1 MNDFELNYP
10 KELPVCEHR
19 EEIVAALRKNPVIIV
34 CGDTGSGK
42 TTQLPKM
49 ALEVKGGTSSA
60 KHSRVAV
67 TQPRRLAAVTM
78 AERVAEELKC
88 EVGGLVGFHHR
99 FGRKISSDTRIEFMT
114 DGVLLAETRF
124 DPLLRAYD
132 TIIVDEAHERSLNID
147 FLLGILKRILGR
159 RRDLKVIVSSATL
172 DAARFSGFFGNAP
185 VISVPGRLYPIE
197 IGYRP
202 PPEDEERD
210 LPRDVADAVAELP
223 AKDDILVFLPG
234 ERDIRETAD
243 YLTDVRGGYDDIIPL
258 LASLPA
264 SEQRRA
270 FQSSPRRRIIL
281 ATNVAETSV
290 TIPGIRAVID
300 SGLARISRYVHRTQ
314 VQRLQIEPISQ
325 ASAKQRTGR
334 CGRLGPGICLRLYSE
349 EDFNS
354 REAYTAPEV
363 LRSSLAGVILTMLD
377 LRLGDI
383 ERFPFIDPPK
393 PTMVRE
399 GLRELLELGAIQH
412 RGGPGVSALPDG
424 RDRTPGDPREI
435 VLTDIGRKLAKIPV
449 EPRLARMLLAGSRNA
464 VLESVVPLVAALSC
478 DDPRRRP
485 IDEREKA
492 DQAHARFRVPGSD
505 FLGTLK
511 LWQWWT
517 DETKDLSQSKA
528 RKLCKTT
535 YLSYPKMRE
544 WRDLTRQLSDLSKRL
559 GLSLTVPSPLS
570 ATGADKPDAGQ
581 LDDDFSARLHQSLL
595 SGLLGRIGR
604 YDEEEH
610 DYRGAHGL
618 RFALHPSSV
627 LAKQLKRDK
636 GHRTADKGENAQGA
650 KHKAQSTFPSWI
662 VAGELVDTS
671 RLFARNA
678 AAIDVRW
685 LEPVAGPVCKH
696 SYHSPEWDPRTG
708 FVRATEQVTLYGL
721 VIVPARRCD
730 FSRIDPVVS
739 REVFIRRGLIDGEFP
754 RPPPAVR
761 ANQQLLD
768 ALRRRAE
775 RARRPEIFDADR
787 LFAHFDK
794 VLPKDICSADALRK
808 WLRNCETVRRR
819 DAPNPLESQSLRG
832 CGLSQ
837 TAQAS
842 DFLLK
847 KSDWWPAETV
857 ADRDFPDSLRIAG
870 KTIALTYR
878 HAPDDPENDGVTC
891 TVRKSDAAVLRLWR
905 PDWLV
910 PGLLREKL
918 LWMLGTLP
926 SALRRILSPLDDSV
940 TILLSILKPGSEPL
954 EEAVRRSAYERWGI
968 RIPENAWDWSRL
980 PRHLQMRF
988 RIRDDATGRTLVL
1001 SRDLDETLATVLSPS
1016 SATAPGGA
1024 SLSNASRRD
1033 GDGTVQ
1039 TWTFGD
1045 IPARQTDRNS
1055 GWSTVSY
1062 PALHDEGD
1070 GVTLRLYPDPA
1081 KAAEAHAAGVTR
1093 LFTLALASQLKP
1105 HFRLRTVPSPFSAT
1119 GADTFDANLYLRDIN
1134 YADDRIAAD
1143 LLAGAIRETLV
1154 RNRPEV
1160 RTAEEFEKR
1169 LAEDRSAIVKAQAEM
1184 TAILIESAAMATT
1197 LHGMMEDRRIPGE
1210 TADSVA
1216 GQIAWLIFRGFPRT
1230 VPLSTLRHYRRYL
1243 RGAQIRLE
1251 RARLSPAADLRK
1263 EEAFSSYWTRYLE
1276 VAKPEN
1282 AAKFSA
1288 AALAEFRW
1296 MLEEYRVSLF
1306 AQELHTPEP
1315 VSPKRLDAK
1324 WAAL

>member
-1 MNDFELNYP
+1 MAGQEFNYP
-10 KELPVCEHR
+10 PELPVCEHR
-19 EEIVAALRKNPVIIV
+19 EEILAALRTHPVVIV

-49 ALEVKGGTSSA
+49 AWEIGNREEGTGN
-60 KHSRVAV
+60 RRRNRRIAV
-67 TQPRRLAAVTM
+67 TQPRRLAAITM

-88 EVGGLVGFHHR
+88 EVGGLVGFRHR

-147 FLLGILKRILGR
+147 FLLGILKRILER

-172 DAARFSGFFGNAP
+172 DAARFSEFFGNAP

-210 LPRDVADAVAELP
+210 LPRDVAAAVSELP

-243 YLTDVRGGYDDIIPL
+243 YLTDVRGGFDDIIPL

-354 REAYTAPEV
+354 RDAYTAPEV

-377 LRLGDI
+377 LKLGDI
-383 ERFPFIDPPK
+383 EKFPFLDPPK
-393 PTMVRE
+393 PAMVRE
-399 GLRELLELGAIQH
+399 GLRELLELGAIAHMVGRAVPSAPQPQSNETALV
-412 RGGPGVSALPDG
+412 RGCGRPRTSAP
-424 RDRTPGDPREI
+424 TEAPRSI
-435 VLTDIGRKLAKIPV
+435 ILTDIGRKLAKIPV

-464 VLESVVPLVAALSC
+464 VLPSVIPLVAAMSC

-485 IDEREKA
+485 IDEKEKA
-492 DQAHARFRVPGSD
+492 DQAHAKFRVPGSD

-511 LWQWWT
+511 LWHWWS

-528 RKLCKTT
+528 RKLCKTN

-544 WRDLTRQLSDLSKRL
+544 WRDLVRQLSDLSKKL
-559 GLSLTVPSPLS
+559 GLGSLEGLGSL
-570 ATGADKPDAGQ
+570 D
-581 LDDDFSARLHQSLL
+581 DDDFSARLHMSLL
-595 SGLLGRIGR
+595 SGLLGRIGK
-604 YDEEEH
+604 YDEEER

-627 LAKQLKRDK
+627 LAKQLKRPK
-636 GHRTADKGENAQGA
+636 PAPKQSNNPNNRTIKQFF
-650 KHKAQSTFPSWI
+650 FPSWI

-671 RLFARNA
+671 RLFARDA
-678 AAIDVRW
+678 AVIDVRW
-685 LEPVAGPVCKH
+685 LEPVAGPICKH
-696 SYHSPEWDPRTG
+696 SYHSPEWDPRSG
-708 FVRATEQVTLYGL
+708 FVRATEQVALYGL

-730 FSRIDPVVS
+730 YSRIDPAVS

-754 RPPPAVR
+754 KPPPAVR
-761 ANQQLLD
+761 ANQQLLE

-775 RARRPEIFDADR
+775 RARHPEFFDTDR

-794 VLPKDICSADALRK
+794 VIPKDICSADALRK
-808 WLRNCETVRRR
+808 WLRVEE
-819 DAPNPLESQSLRG
+819 PES
-832 CGLSQ
+832 
-837 TAQAS
+837 
-842 DFLLK
+842 FVLK
-847 KSDWWPAETV
+847 KSDWWPSETA

-870 KTIALTYR
+870 KTLLLTYR
-878 HAPDDPENDGVTC
+878 HTPDDPENDGVTC
-891 TVRKSDAAVLRLWR
+891 TVRRSDASVLRLWR
-905 PDWLV
+905 SDWLV
-910 PGLLREKL
+910 PGLLPEKL

-926 SALRRILSPLDDSV
+926 SALRRILTPLDDSV
-940 TILLSILKPGSEPL
+940 AILLSMIKPGSDSL
-954 EEAVRRSAYERWGI
+954 ENAVRTAVNERWAL
-968 RIPENAWDWSRL
+968 RIPENAWDWNRL
-980 PRHLQMRF
+980 PNHLQMRF
-988 RIRDDATGRTLVL
+988 RIRDDTTGKTLVL
-1001 SRDLDETLATVLSPS
+1001 SRDLDETLSFIGTDAS
-1016 SATAPGGA
+1016 SQ
-1024 SLSNASRRD
+1024 SNNRTIRTIEHFS
-1033 GDGTVQ
+1033 
-1039 TWTFGD
+1039 TWTFGS
-1045 IPARQTDRNS
+1045 IPTKQTDRNS
-1055 GWSTVSY
+1055 GWATVSY
-1062 PALHDEGD
+1062 PALRDEGD
-1070 GVTLRLYPDPA
+1070 GVTLKLYADPS

-1093 LFTLALASQLKP
+1093 LFTLALSKST
-1105 HFRLRTVPSPFSAT
+1105 TVPFRRSRI
-1119 GADTFDANLYLRDIN
+1119 GFDAALYLKDIG
-1134 YADDRIAAD
+1134 YEDDRITAD

-1154 RNRPEV
+1154 RGRPEV
-1160 RTAEEFEKR
+1160 RTAEEFESR
-1169 LAEDRSAIVKAQAEM
+1169 LGEDRSAIVKTQAEM
-1184 TAILIESAAMATT
+1184 TAILIESAATATK
-1197 LHGMMEDRRIPGE
+1197 LHGLMEDDRIPEE
-1210 TADSVA
+1210 TKDSVSA
-1216 GQIAWLIFRGFPRT
+1216 QIAWLLFRGFPRT
-1230 VPLSTLRHYRRYL
+1230 VPLATLRHYKRYL
-1243 RGAQIRLE
+1243 KGAQIRLE
-1251 RARLSPAADLRK
+1251 RARLNPAADLQK
-1263 EEAFSSYWTRYLE
+1263 EVLFAPYWAQYREA
-1276 VAKPEN
+1276 AKPEY
-1282 AAKFSA
+1282 AAQVNSA
-1288 AALAEFRW
+1288 ALTDYRW

-1306 AQELHTPEP
+1306 AQELHTPGP

-1324 WAAL
+1324 WATV

>member
-1 MNDFELNYP
+1 MAESELNYP
-10 KELPVCEHR
+10 MELPVCEHR

-49 ALEVKGGTSSA
+49 ALE
-60 KHSRVAV
+60 KHRRIAV

-78 AERVAEELKC
+78 AERVADELKC
-88 EVGGLVGFHHR
+88 EVGGLVGFRHR
-99 FGRKISSDTRIEFMT
+99 FGRKVSSDTRIEFMT

-124 DPLLRAYD
+124 DPLLRSYD
-132 TIIVDEAHERSLNID
+132 AIIVDEAHERSLNID
-147 FLLGILKRILGR
+147 FLLGILKRILER
-159 RRDLKVIVSSATL
+159 RSDLKVIVSSATL
-172 DAARFSGFFGNAP
+172 DAARFSAFFGNAP

-210 LPRDVADAVAELP
+210 LPRDVAAAVAELP

-334 CGRLGPGICLRLYSE
+334 CGRLGPGTCLRLYSE

-354 REAYTAPEV
+354 RELYTAPEV

-383 ERFPFIDPPK
+383 EKFPFLDPPK
-393 PTMVRE
+393 PAMVRE
-399 GLRELLELGAIQH
+399 GLRELLELGAIK
-412 RGGPGVSALPDG
+412 RGI
-424 RDRTPGDPREI
+424 GDQGSGIRGE
-435 VLTDIGRKLAKIPV
+435 VELTDIGRKLAKIPV
-449 EPRLARMLLAGSRNA
+449 EPRLARMLLAASRNA
-464 VLESVVPLVAALSC
+464 VLDSAIPLVAAMSC

-492 DQAHARFRVPGSD
+492 DQAHAKFRVPGSD

-511 LWQWWT
+511 LWQWWA

-528 RKLCKTT
+528 RKLCKQT

-544 WRDLTRQLSDLSKRL
+544 WRDLVHQLEMLSKKL
-559 GLSLTVPSPLS
+559 GIEDQGSGIREKLE
-570 ATGADKPDAGQ
+570 
-581 LDDDFSARLHQSLL
+581 DDDFSARLHMSLL

-604 YDEEEH
+604 YDEEER

-618 RFALHPSSV
+618 RFAIHPSSV
-627 LAKQLKRDK
+627 LAKQQKKDSRRKREDA
-636 GHRTADKGENAQGA
+636 RRSNNRAIT
-650 KHKAQSTFPSWI
+650 QSNNFPVWI

-678 AAIDVRW
+678 AVIDVRW
-685 LEPVAGPVCKH
+685 LEPVAGPICKH
-696 SYHSPEWDPRTG
+696 SYHSPEWDPRSG

-754 RPPPAVR
+754 KPPAAVR
-761 ANQQLLD
+761 ANQQLLE

-775 RARRPEIFDADR
+775 RSRHPEIFDADR
-787 LFAHFDK
+787 LFAHFDR
-794 VLPKDICSADALRK
+794 VIPKDTCSADALRK
-808 WLRNCETVRRR
+808 WIR
-819 DAPNPLESQSLRG
+819 S
-832 CGLSQ
+832 
-837 TAQAS
+837 AQPEA
-842 DFLLK
+842 FILK
-847 KSDWWPAETV
+847 KSDWWPSETA
-857 ADRDFPDSLRIAG
+857 ADRNFPDSLRIAG

-878 HAPDDPENDGVTC
+878 HTPDDPENDGVTC
-891 TVRKSDAAVLRLWR
+891 TVRQSDASVLRLWQ

-910 PGLLREKL
+910 PGLLPEKL
-918 LWMLGTLP
+918 LWMLGILP
-926 SALRRILSPLDDSV
+926 SALRRILTPLDDSV
-940 TILLSILKPGSEPL
+940 AILLSILKPGSEPL
-954 EEAVRRSAYERWGI
+954 EEAVRKAAYERWGV
-968 RIPENAWDWSRL
+968 RIPENAWDWSKL

-988 RIRDDATGRTLVL
+988 RIRDDATGKTLAL
-1001 SRDLDETLATVLSPS
+1001 SRDLNEVLGRAKDE
-1016 SATAPGGA
+1016 
-1024 SLSNASRRD
+1024 SRGLETTDERHQVKWSF
-1033 GDGTVQ
+1033 GT
-1039 TWTFGD
+1039 
-1045 IPARQTDRNS
+1045 IPAKQTDKNS
-1055 GWSTVSY
+1055 GWATVSY

-1070 GVTLRLYPDPA
+1070 GVALKLYANPA

-1093 LFTLALASQLKP
+1093 LFTLALSSLKNNRPFNSLQKLTANNQQLTAK
-1105 HFRLRTVPSPFSAT
+1105 
-1119 GADTFDANLYLRDIN
+1119 LYLKDIDYEDN
-1134 YADDRIAAD
+1134 QIAAD

-1154 RNRPEV
+1154 RNRPDV
-1160 RTAEEFEKR
+1160 RTDEEFEKR
-1169 LAEDRSAIVKAQAEM
+1169 LAEDRSEIVKTQAEM
-1184 TAILIESAAMATT
+1184 TAILIESAATATK
-1197 LHGMMEDRRIPGE
+1197 LHGLMEDERIPEE
-1210 TADSVA
+1210 TKDSVST
-1216 GQIAWLIFRGFPRT
+1216 QIAWLLFRGFPRT
-1230 VPLSTLRHYRRYL
+1230 VPLTTLRHYKRYL
-1243 RGAQIRLE
+1243 KGAQIRLE
-1251 RARLSPAADLRK
+1251 RARLNPAADLKK
-1263 EEAFSSYWTRYLE
+1263 EVLFAPYWAQYREA
-1276 VAKPEN
+1276 AKPEYAEQVN
-1282 AAKFSA
+1282 S
-1288 AALAEFRW
+1288 AALADYRW

-1324 WAAL
+1324 WATV

>member
-1 MNDFELNYP
+1 MEQARTRMAGQELNYP
-10 KELPVCEHR
+10 PELPVCGHR
-19 EEIVAALRKNPVIIV
+19 EEILAALRAHPVVIV

-49 ALEVKGGTSSA
+49 ACELRLESSVPSPD
-60 KHSRVAV
+60 HRRIAV

-88 EVGGLVGFHHR
+88 EVGGLVGFRHR
-99 FGRKISSDTRIEFMT
+99 FGRRISSDTRIEFMT

-124 DPLLRAYD
+124 DPLLRAYG

-147 FLLGILKRILGR
+147 FLLGILKRILER

-172 DAARFSGFFGNAP
+172 DAARFSAFFGNAP
-185 VISVPGRLYPIE
+185 VISVPGRLHPIE

-210 LPRDVADAVAELP
+210 LPRDVAAAVAELP

-270 FQSSPRRRIIL
+270 FRSSPRRRIIL

-325 ASAKQRTGR
+325 ASARQRAGR

-354 REAYTAPEV
+354 RDAYTAPEI

-377 LRLGDI
+377 LKLGDI
-383 ERFPFIDPPK
+383 EKFPFLDPPK
-393 PTMVRE
+393 PTMIRE
-399 GLRELLELGAIQH
+399 GLRELLELGAIAH
-412 RGGPGVSALPDG
+412 TVPSPSSATG
-424 RDRTPGDPREI
+424 AGKT
-435 VLTDIGRKLAKIPV
+435 VALTDIGRKLAKIPV

-464 VLESVVPLVAALSC
+464 VLPSVIPLVAAMSC

-485 IDEREKA
+485 IDEKEKA
-492 DQAHARFRVPGSD
+492 DQAHAKFRVPGSD

-511 LWQWWT
+511 LWQWWS
-517 DETKDLSQSKA
+517 DETKELSQSKA
-528 RKLCKTT
+528 RKLCKAN

-544 WRDLTRQLSDLSKRL
+544 WRDLVRQLSDLSKRL
-559 GLSLTVPSPLS
+559 GLSVTVPSASSP
-570 ATGADKPDAGQ
+570 TGAGQPDA
-581 LDDDFSARLHQSLL
+581 DFSARLHMSLL

-604 YDEEEH
+604 YDEEER

-627 LAKQLKRDK
+627 LAKQLKKDLRRKTEDSRK
-636 GHRTADKGENAQGA
+636 SNNQTIK
-650 KHKAQSTFPSWI
+650 QSNNFPSWI
-662 VAGELVDTS
+662 MAGELVDTS
-671 RLFARNA
+671 RLFARDA
-678 AAIDVRW
+678 AVIDVRW
-685 LEPVAGPVCKH
+685 LEPVAGPICKH
-696 SYHSPEWDPRTG
+696 SYHSPEWDPRSG

-754 RPPPAVR
+754 KPPPAVR
-761 ANQQLLD
+761 ANQQLLE

-775 RARRPEIFDADR
+775 RSRHPEFFDADR

-794 VLPKDICSADALRK
+794 AIPKGICSADALRK
-808 WLRNCETVRRR
+808 WLRTVG
-819 DAPNPLESQSLRG
+819 ASPTESP
-832 CGLSQ
+832 
-837 TAQAS
+837 
-842 DFLLK
+842 FVLK
-847 KSDWWPAETV
+847 KSDWWPGEAA

-870 KTIALTYR
+870 KTLLLTYR
-878 HAPDDPENDGVTC
+878 HTPDDSESDGVTC
-891 TVRKSDAAVLRLWR
+891 TVRLSDASVLRLWR

-910 PGLLREKL
+910 PGLLPEKL

-926 SALRRILSPLDDSV
+926 SALRRILTPLDDSV
-940 TILLSILKPGSEPL
+940 AILLSMLKPGSEPI
-954 EEAVRRSAYERWGI
+954 EDAVRKAVNERWAV

-988 RIRDDATGRTLVL
+988 RIRDDATGKTLVL
-1001 SRDLDETLATVLSPS
+1001 SRDLDEALATALPPP
-1016 SATAPGGA
+1016 SATAPGGG

-1033 GDGTVQ
+1033 GDGTVRS
-1039 TWTFGD
+1039 WAFGS
-1045 IPARQTDRNS
+1045 IPVQQTDRNS

-1062 PALHDEGD
+1062 PALRDEGD
-1070 GVTLRLYPDPA
+1070 GVTLRLYADPS

-1093 LFTLALASQLKP
+1093 LFTLALSKSTTIP
-1105 HFRLRTVPSPFSAT
+1105 FRRSRI
-1119 GADTFDANLYLRDIN
+1119 GFDAALYLKGIG
-1134 YADDRIAAD
+1134 YEDDRIAAD
-1143 LLAGAIRETLV
+1143 LLAGAVRETLV
-1154 RNRPEV
+1154 RDRPEV

-1169 LAEDRSAIVKAQAEM
+1169 LAEDRSAIVKTQAEM
-1184 TAILIESAAMATT
+1184 TAILIESAATAAK
-1197 LHGMMEDRRIPGE
+1197 LHGLMEDERIPEE
-1210 TADSVA
+1210 TRDSVST
-1216 GQIAWLIFRGFPRT
+1216 QIAWLLFRGFPRT
-1230 VPLSTLRHYRRYL
+1230 VPLATLRHYKRYL
-1243 RGAQIRLE
+1243 RGARIRLE
-1251 RARLSPAADLRK
+1251 RARLSPAADLQK
-1263 EEAFSSYWTRYLE
+1263 EVLFAPCWAQYREA
-1276 VAKPEN
+1276 AKPEY
-1282 AAKFSA
+1282 AAQVNS
-1288 AALAEFRW
+1288 AALADYRW

-1306 AQELHTPEP
+1306 AQELHTPKP
-1315 VSPKRLDAK
+1315 ISPKRLDAK
-1324 WAAL
+1324 WDEVTA